1 METGH
6 QFIQHQRREERA
18 SNVKLEFFFL
28 SDDFCYYRVLSN
40 DNKIKYTGRIEKT
53 KSLTE
58 GCSCPD
64 QFHKNNRFYKDEH
77 GFALQCKHII
87 QAKKKRGWYN

>member
-6 QFIQHQRREERA
+6 QILSQEKRIAKSKEVNIQ
-18 SNVKLEFFFL
+18 FMFL
-28 SDDFCYYRVLSN
+28 APEFCYYYVLN
-40 DNKIKYTGRIEKT
+40 DEGKIKYTGRIEII

-64 QFHKNNRFYKDEH
+64 QFHRNNRFYQDEH
-77 GFALQCKHII
+77 GFALQCKHMIS
-87 QAKKKRGWYN
+87 AKKLRGWY